1 MSHVYTFRQSSIA
14 ECGLCCVAT
23 AAGYFGFYRDLS
35 YYRKLIN
42 VGRDGM
48 TLWDICNFLPTVHL
62 SAEVYKVVD
71 GEHFELEEDTAY
83 IFVKDKH
90 FVVITKKKSDLAQIS
105 DPATGNRTEKLKEV
119 ISRFAPV
126 YLAIK
131 PDNTFEKQGHRPN
144 EMNFLFLL
152 IQNVW
157 GYILAIT
164 SISII
169 IYLLSIASQMIIR
182 KIINNIAYTQVVDSR
197 NSILAIIGINVFIA
211 LIHIIKN
218 RVSTTLQV
226 KLSYSISNDT
236 VLNLFKIRYSYFDNR
251 SQGAILYR
259 LSFMAQ
265 LQQTVASSTVQ
276 ILMAATGIV
285 TLLVYF
291 TIFYSFIVFAVLL
304 MMMVITCS
312 ALVINFSL
320 LNYRKKELESKQAVD
335 SMVTEIVNNMMQIR
349 TMHLTTYFA
358 RAYNSLFKNYMIDYK
373 RAERKY
379 MDYASAFSVVFD
391 FTPPIIL
398 LSMLLLTGTNLTVG
412 EIFLLFSLLG
422 TFFNQCFVLI
432 TQIAGI
438 GSLKASMRYFNDM
451 LFEPKEIAT
460 GQTPADKFES
470 LELKGVS
477 FQYSDLSKSVIKN
490 ISFSLKQGQCIA
502 IVGLSGSG
510 KTTLV
515 KLLSKIY
522 RPTQGKILYNSTD
535 LAAISHES
543 YAQNVVIVPQLP
555 VYFNKSIKDNITLE
569 DPTLTD
575 ADVIQSLKMVNFID
589 DLMNMPFGLDTIM
602 SGQGGNL
609 SGGQIQKI
617 TLARALIRRPQLLI
631 LDEATSSLDPWNE
644 KEIYHTLKR
653 QGISL
658 MIISHRFSTVQNADE
673 IYVIQGGTIYEHGT
687 HSELLKRKA
696 AYYKLYLS
704 ESSTSADKFE

>member
-1 MSHVYTFRQSSIA
+1 
-14 ECGLCCVAT
+14 
-23 AAGYFGFYRDLS
+23 
-35 YYRKLIN
+35 
-42 VGRDGM
+42 
-48 TLWDICNFLPTVHL
+48 
-62 SAEVYKVVD
+62 
-71 GEHFELEEDTAY
+71 
-83 IFVKDKH
+83 
-90 FVVITKKKSDLAQIS
+90 
-105 DPATGNRTEKLKEV
+105 
-119 ISRFAPV
+119 
-126 YLAIK
+126 
-131 PDNTFEKQGHRPN
+131 
-144 EMNFLFLL
+144 
-152 IQNVW
+152 
-157 GYILAIT
+157 
-164 SISII
+164 
-169 IYLLSIASQMIIR
+169 
-182 KIINNIAYTQVVDSR
+182 
-197 NSILAIIGINVFIA
+197 
-211 LIHIIKN
+211 
-218 RVSTTLQV
+218 
-226 KLSYSISNDT
+226 
-236 VLNLFKIRYSYFDNR
+236 
-251 SQGAILYR
+251 
-259 LSFMAQ
+259 
-265 LQQTVASSTVQ
+265 
-276 ILMAATGIV
+276 
-285 TLLVYF
+285 
-291 TIFYSFIVFAVLL
+291 
-304 MMMVITCS
+304 
-312 ALVINFSL
+312 
-320 LNYRKKELESKQAVD
+320 
-335 SMVTEIVNNMMQIR
+335 MMQIR

-602 SGQGGNL
+602 SGQGGN
-609 SGGQIQKI
+609 
-617 TLARALIRRPQLLI
+617 
-631 LDEATSSLDPWNE
+631 
-644 KEIYHTLKR
+644 
-653 QGISL
+653 
-658 MIISHRFSTVQNADE
+658 
-673 IYVIQGGTIYEHGT
+673 
-687 HSELLKRKA
+687 
-696 AYYKLYLS
+696 
-704 ESSTSADKFE
+704 